1 VPGITG
7 IISNHLFLKNNPYLL
22 DRMVA
27 IQVNEKFYIK
37 GRYDDNKIGI
47 HVGWNNYDI
56 FSCQKL
62 PILNEKKDIAMIFIG
77 EDYRSDRID
86 NSLQK
91 SGHKFC
97 GGGSDY
103 IVHIYEEKG
112 LDFLKD
118 LNGLFCGLIIDFRTN
133 EIHLFND
140 PFGMKRIYYHQSN
153 EAFYFSSEAKCLLKV
168 LPKLRSIDYD
178 GLGEFF
184 SIGCTLKDKTIFDG
198 ISIFPSGSIWSFS
211 LGRVFRKKRYIL
223 FSKSNGGYLDKYSL
237 YNKLKEI
244 FPIIISRYYKNNER
258 MGVSMTGGL
267 DTRLIM
273 SWANFPPY
281 RVPCYTFSGIYRD
294 CHDAKIARK
303 VANACQQHHKIIRMT
318 RAFFSEFPSLAKKT
332 VIYTDGTMDVSGA
345 PELYMLRQAREIAPI
360 RLTGNYGDQVLRGV
374 IGFKPKLLNMH
385 IFDNNFALFIQK
397 GIETYQELESSFY
410 LDFFLYN
417 QLPYHHYS
425 RFALEQTQ
433 VLMRNPF
440 LDKEL
445 INILYNLSKDA
456 PLDLALTLKLIYEGN
471 AQLTKI
477 PTDRGKRYP
486 SLPIITSL
494 RSSIKE
500 FTYKAEYAYDYGMPH
515 WLSEIDSCL
524 SKLNIQQLFLGRQK
538 IYHFR
543 TWYKNELSGY
553 IKDILLSPRALNR
566 PYIVKKQVENIID
579 LHTKGKRNYTREIH
593 SLLTAELI
601 HRHLIETL

>member
-1 VPGITG
+1 MPGIAG
-7 IISNHLFLKNNPYLL
+7 IISDHLFLEKNPDLL
-22 DRMVA
+22 DRMID

-37 GRYDDNKIGI
+37 GKYSDNKIGI

-56 FSCQKL
+56 VSFQKL
-62 PILNEKKDIAMIFIG
+62 PIINEKKEIAMIFIG

-86 NSLQK
+86 ISLQK
-91 SGHKFC
+91 SGHRFC
-97 GGGSDY
+97 GGGFDY

-153 EAFYFSSEAKCLLKV
+153 EAFYFSSEAKSLLKV
-168 LPKLRSIDYD
+168 LPKLRSIDYET
-178 GLGEFF
+178 LGEFF
-184 SIGCTLKDKTIFDG
+184 SIGCTLEGKTIFDG
-198 ISIFPSGSIWSFS
+198 ISIFPSGSVWSFS
-211 LGRVFRKKRYIL
+211 SGKLLRKERYKL
-223 FSKSNGGYLDKYSL
+223 FSKNNEGYLDKYSL
-237 YNKLKEI
+237 YNKLKET
-244 FPIIISRYYKNNER
+244 FPKIVSRYYKQNER
-258 MGVSMTGGL
+258 IGVSLTGGL

-273 SWANFPPY
+273 SWADFPPY
-281 RVPCYTFSGIYRD
+281 KVPCYTFSGIYRD

-303 VANACQQHHKIIRMT
+303 VAHACQQHHKVIKMT

-374 IGFKPKLLNMH
+374 VGFKPKLLNMH
-385 IFDNNFALFIQK
+385 IFDDYFAPFIQK
-397 GIETYQELESSFY
+397 GIETYKKLESSFY
-410 LDFFLYN
+410 LDFFIYS

-445 INILYNLSKDA
+445 INMLYNLPKGEL
-456 PLDLALTLKLIYEGN
+456 LDLTVTLKLIYKGN

-486 SLPIITSL
+486 SIPIITLL
-494 RSSIKE
+494 RSAIKE
-500 FTYKAEYAYDYGMPH
+500 FAYKAEYAYDYGMPH
-515 WLSEIDSCL
+515 WLSRIDSSL

-538 IYHFR
+538 YYHFR

-566 PYIVKKQVENIID
+566 SYINKKQVENIIK
-579 LHTKGKRNYTREIH
+579 LHTEGKRNYTREIH
-593 SLLTAELI
+593 LLLTAEII
-601 HRHLIETL
+601 HRHLIESL